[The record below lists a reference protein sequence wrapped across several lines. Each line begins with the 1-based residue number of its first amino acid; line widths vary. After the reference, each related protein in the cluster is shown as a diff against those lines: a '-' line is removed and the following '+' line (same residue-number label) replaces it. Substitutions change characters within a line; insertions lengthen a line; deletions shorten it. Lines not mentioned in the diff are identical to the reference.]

1 MTQNIL
7 LDQEVQIKP
16 ERQVIREMQ
25 PTKVGSDY
33 LGGHTTPSELF
44 SYI

>member
-7 LDQEVQIKP
+7 LDREAQIKP
-16 ERQVIREMQ
+16 ERQVIHEMQ
-25 PTKVGSDY
+25 PTKVDSDY
-33 LGGHTTPSELF
+33 LGGHTTPLELF